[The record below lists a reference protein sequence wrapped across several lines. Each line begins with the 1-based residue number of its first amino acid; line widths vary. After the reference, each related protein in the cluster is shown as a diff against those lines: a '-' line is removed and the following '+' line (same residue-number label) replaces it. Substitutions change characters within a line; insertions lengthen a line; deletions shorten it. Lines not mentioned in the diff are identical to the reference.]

1 MTDPTVPEPTPE
13 PNAES
18 VPAAPPVPPAP
29 AAPAYAPATAAAGPK
44 QTMSIVGFVLGLVA
58 FVFGW
63 TLVFGLLV
71 GIAAII
77 VSVLAHRREPA
88 APAWMWIIGLIG
100 GILGAITGV
109 IVTII
114 WIVGLVLFA
123 SAGGVYNMY

>member
-1 MTDPTVPEPTPE
+1 
-13 PNAES
+13 
-18 VPAAPPVPPAP
+18 
-29 AAPAYAPATAAAGPK
+29 
-44 QTMSIVGFVLGLVA
+44 MSIVGFVLGLVA

-114 WIVGLVLFA
+114 WILAIAVA